1 MVFQT
6 KQMHS
11 LFYVL
16 TTKQLFI
23 TWTVAHNILDTIVL
37 RQILSTCWRHPTE
50 MWFWNLAFTFLLH
63 LKFHCLHVFKGSEHY
78 LRRFQFLPKAQFLR
92 LYDIL
97 SYQKE
102 RARKSTSKPHN
113 LHFCSI
119 SPTSFRARR
128 AKSNKKLTS
137 FSFPLTIPLFQQCK
151 PRTAFTF
158 LYILHLPY
166 TTKWFFQVLPPF
178 SDRKRIK

>member
-1 MVFQT
+1 MFKREVYLSVAFPIPFVVIMPDVF
-6 KQMHS
+6 
-11 LFYVL
+11 
-16 TTKQLFI
+16 
-23 TWTVAHNILDTIVL
+23 
-37 RQILSTCWRHPTE
+37 E
-50 MWFWNLAFTFLLH
+50 
-63 LKFHCLHVFKGSEHY
+63 GSKHY

-92 LYDIL
+92 LDDIL
-97 SYQKE
+97 NYEKE